1 MDRRKLLVALSRLS
15 GFGTRRISQRAAT
28 VCRGGQTCE
37 RSMNLTFPRRN
48 FSAGCSSLLKDEAVN
63 PDSEKDAKSKRPP
76 MEPDDETRSILND
89 IWHDFEVCAHK
100 TETPSEVEGPTGAPT
115 PAVPASPKNRS
126 PQGKDRQR
134 HPDSE
139 PAPFREGR
147 MPRNLYSDEDATVI
161 LDATETTT
169 TQLSAGQDIEYYPE
183 NVKIDHFEGLNL
195 ERGESGV
202 FEVEELV
209 EVLRDEKLT
218 DIAVI
223 AVPEEMVYTDYLVL
237 CTAVSPRHSRGVAEF
252 LKKLYKRKKDKTD
265 PTLFIEG
272 EQCPE
277 WKVLDMGNVVL
288 HIFLPEA
295 REHYDIETLWTVGS
309 TYDDLT
315 HSKDDPVFNMLQQQ
329 IQLLQENEAPKD
341 YPRLS
346 GIRL

>member
-1 MDRRKLLVALSRLS
+1 
-15 GFGTRRISQRAAT
+15 
-28 VCRGGQTCE
+28 
-37 RSMNLTFPRRN
+37 
-48 FSAGCSSLLKDEAVN
+48 
-63 PDSEKDAKSKRPP
+63 

-89 IWHDFEVCAHK
+89 IWHDFECVPTK
-100 TETPSEVEGPTGAPT
+100 PSPVGSGGSSGAPT
-115 PAVPASPKNRS
+115 PAVPASPKTEVPKERT
-126 PQGKDRQR
+126 
-134 HPDSE
+134 DSGIQIQNLLHS
-139 PAPFREGR
+139 ARA
-147 MPRNLYSDEDATVI
+147 NAKKLYSDEDATVI

-169 TQLSAGQDIEYYPE
+169 MQLSAGQDIEYFPE

-209 EVLRDEKLT
+209 E
-218 DIAVI
+218 
-223 AVPEEMVYTDYLVL
+223 
-237 CTAVSPRHSRGVAEF
+237 
-252 LKKLYKRKKDKTD
+252 YKRKKDKTD

-329 IQLLQENEAPKD
+329 IQLLQEMKPKD
-341 YPRLS
+341 SQDLRNTAVQH
-346 GIRL
+346 

>member
-15 GFGTRRISQRAAT
+15 GLGTRRISQRAAN

-89 IWHDFEVCAHK
+89 IWHDFECVPTK
-100 TETPSEVEGPTGAPT
+100 PSPVGSGGSSGAPT
-115 PAVPASPKNRS
+115 PAVPASPKTEVPKERT
-126 PQGKDRQR
+126 
-134 HPDSE
+134 DSGIQIQNLLHS
-139 PAPFREGR
+139 ARA
-147 MPRNLYSDEDATVI
+147 NAKKLYSDEDATVI

-169 TQLSAGQDIEYYPE
+169 MQLSAGQDIEYFPE

-329 IQLLQENEAPKD
+329 IQLLQEMKPKD
-341 YPRLS
+341 SQDLRNTAVQH
-346 GIRL
+346 

>member
-1 MDRRKLLVALSRLS
+1 MDRRKLLVAFSRLS
-15 GFGTRRISQRAAT
+15 GLGTRHISQRASN

-37 RSMNLTFPRRN
+37 RLVNWTFPRRK

-76 MEPDDETRSILND
+76 IEPDDETRSILND
-89 IWHDFEVCAHK
+89 IWRDFECVPPK
-100 TETPSEVEGPTGAPT
+100 PNPVGSGGTSGAPK
-115 PAVPASPKNRS
+115 PAVPAPPKTDVSKEMTDNGVQIQNLLHSARANA
-126 PQGKDRQR
+126 KK
-134 HPDSE
+134 
-139 PAPFREGR
+139 
-147 MPRNLYSDEDATVI
+147 LYSDEDATVI
-161 LDATETTT
+161 LDAAETTT
-169 TQLSAGQDIEYYPE
+169 MQLRAQQDIEYFPE
-183 NVKIDHFEGLNL
+183 NVKIDQFEGLNL

-209 EVLRDEKLT
+209 SVLRDEKLT
-218 DIAVI
+218 DICVI
-223 AVPEEMVYTDYLVL
+223 AVPKEMVYTDYLVL

-252 LKKLYKRKKDKTD
+252 LKKLYKRKKDKKD

-272 EQCPE
+272 EQCPD

-315 HSKDDPVFNMLQQQ
+315 HSKDDPVFNVLQQQ
-329 IQLLQENEAPKD
+329 IQMLQEMKPKD
-341 YPRLS
+341 SQDLQNAA
-346 GIRL
+346 LQN